1 MNRRTYVGGAFRQ
14 KATPVLCEA
23 LQVAPSMKQIL
34 HFRPNFFGFT
44 LPNIIT
50 NINEDL
56 LTNHLPC
63 QRHHLALTGIAIK
76 ASFYSR
82 SVPCDQA

>member
-14 KATPVLCEA
+14 KATPVLCDA

-50 NINEDL
+50 NTLHISQETFYL
-56 LTNHLPC
+56 LGHQKIYRLCEN
-63 QRHHLALTGIAIK
+63 
-76 ASFYSR
+76 
-82 SVPCDQA
+82 